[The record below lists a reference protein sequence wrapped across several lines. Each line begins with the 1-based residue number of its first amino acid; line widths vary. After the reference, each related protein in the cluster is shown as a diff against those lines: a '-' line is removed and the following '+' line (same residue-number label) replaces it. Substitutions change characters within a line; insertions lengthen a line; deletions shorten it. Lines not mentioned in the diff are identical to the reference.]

1 LDLMTRK
8 EVKEM
13 LRLSE
18 STIIRFEKAGKLM
31 PIKFEKKVL
40 YDKKDIE
47 EFIASAKQSNG
58 E

>member
-1 LDLMTRK
+1 MTRK